1 VKQLVLAIFALMGF
15 VLLVTEL
22 SVRRKFKKIRDD
34 PATVC
39 RLAGRHDVEVGGP
52 TAAIW
57 VRCRRC
63 GATRTDEAGWQP

>member
-1 VKQLVLAIFALMGF
+1 MKQYLLAIFALVGF

-22 SVRRKFKKIRDD
+22 SVRRKFKKLRDE
-34 PATVC
+34 PGVVC

-52 TAAIW
+52 TKAIW

-63 GATRTDEAGWQP
+63 GATRTDEAGWRP